1 MHLIRPLQ
9 ESAAGFFTHTF
20 KENAS
25 MNVKMKIVADGP
37 LIFQED
43 YGIISRAWLGW
54 NLSRAMK
61 ENEKPEEWKGMAH
74 CGA

>member
-25 MNVKMKIVADGP
+25 MNVKMKIVADWP
-37 LIFQED
+37 LIFSGD
-43 YGIISRAWLGW
+43 YGIMSVAWSSWNRSRTMT
-54 NLSRAMK
+54 R
-61 ENEKPEEWKGMAH
+61 NEKPEGWKGMSH